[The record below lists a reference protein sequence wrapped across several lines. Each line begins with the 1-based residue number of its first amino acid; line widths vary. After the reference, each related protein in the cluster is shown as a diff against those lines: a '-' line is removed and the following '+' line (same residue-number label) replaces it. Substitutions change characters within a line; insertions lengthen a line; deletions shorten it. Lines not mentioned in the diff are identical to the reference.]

1 MKHLLLLSVLALA
14 TSPTYSEEN
23 TNDAAQDPSAAPAS
37 AADWSGSA
45 ELGFIETNGNSDT
58 QSLNGKF
65 NLSRE
70 KDALKTSLKT
80 EALTSKEN
88 GNASKEKYTSTLK
101 ADYSLDEY
109 DYLTSTLNYE
119 DDRFSGYEYQY
130 TFALGYGYRAW
141 NDEDG
146 KLDLEIGPG
155 YRRNV
160 LDQRNDQGKK
170 VEDEA
175 VGRAALN
182 LQVNL
187 SSNAKFTE
195 VITIEGG
202 DANVIY
208 KSDMGLE
215 SALIGAL
222 AMKINYQVKY
232 TEEVPEDTENTES
245 QVAVTLVYNF

>member
-1 MKHLLLLSVLALA
+1 MKHFFLLSALTLSCAQALSAEA
-14 TSPTYSEEN
+14 TSESSE
-23 TNDAAQDPSAAPAS
+23 AAQPSAANWA
-37 AADWSGSA
+37 GSA
-45 ELGFIETNGNSDT
+45 ELGFIETSGNSDT

-65 NLSRE
+65 DISRE
-70 KDALKTSLKT
+70 KDALKTALKT

-88 GNASKEKYTSTLK
+88 GTSSKEKYTSEIK
-101 ADYSLDEY
+101 VDYSLDEF
-109 DYLTSTLNYE
+109 DYLTSTFNYE

-141 NDEDG
+141 NDEGG

-160 LDQRNDQGKK
+160 LDQRDDQGKK